1 MNKLLV
7 LFLVAVLVHGV
18 DFMLAPDSPRLTVFL
33 VNSALTVGLL
43 FLAYLAF
50 GKSANRDAAQSV
62 SMPRRDSATATASA
76 SAEVVAGASGP
87 FSKQFET
94 ASEDLR
100 QVDVLLSDAIQKLLA
115 SFEGMHHLIREQNDV
130 AQEVVNQNQGS
141 QEKEVVSDYL
151 SDTSKYIKGLVESIV
166 ENSKVGIVLSE
177 KMDVVSD
184 QVNQILSILGEID
197 AISKQTNLLSLNAAI
212 EAARAGEYGRGFAV
226 VADEVRKLSSR
237 AEHFSSQIRK
247 DIDQVHQ
254 AVRDAEGA
262 INKMSSMDMAF
273 ALEAKEKL
281 DSTLMHIHGT
291 SRSMTTIIVK
301 QNEISSRVEGVVNSA
316 VTSLQF
322 QDMVG
327 QLLQHATKK
336 LAAMH
341 QVWQRMGDCANGEKR
356 GNRFSPDDV
365 DKIHLEMEKLFA
377 NGDQVSEKK
386 PVRQAS
392 MSSGEVELF

>member
-1 MNKLLV
+1 MNKLLM
-7 LFLVAVLVHGV
+7 LALVAIVLHGIG
-18 DFMLAPDSPRLTVFL
+18 FMVVPAGGVLALSVLDTV
-33 VNSALTVGLL
+33 VTIGML
-43 FLAYLAF
+43 FLAYKTF
-50 GKSANRDAAQSV
+50 GSTVEVEAKKIASTRQSG
-62 SMPRRDSATATASA
+62 SECASVQ
-76 SAEVVAGASGP
+76 VVAGASVP
-87 FSKQFET
+87 FSQQFDT
-94 ASEDLR
+94 ASDDLR
-100 QVDVLLSDAIQKLLA
+100 QVDSLLSDAIRKLLT
-115 SFEGMHHLIREQNDV
+115 SFEGMHGLIREQNEV
-130 AQEVVNQNQGS
+130 AQEVVRQNEG
-141 QEKEVVSDYL
+141 EGRKDAITDYL
-151 SDTSKYIKGLVESIV
+151 SETSEYIKGLVGSIV

-177 KMDVVSD
+177 KMDVVSE

-247 DIDQVHQ
+247 DIDQVYQ

-273 ALEAKEKL
+273 ALESKSKL
-281 DSTLMHIHGT
+281 DGTLMHIHGT
-291 SRSMTTIIVK
+291 SQSMTTVILK

-336 LAAMH
+336 LAAM
-341 QVWQRMGDCANGEKR
+341 QQAWQRIGAFADGERQGKS
-356 GNRFSPDDV
+356 FSRAEV
-365 DKIHLEMEKLFA
+365 DKIRLEVDQLFA
-377 NGDQVSEKK
+377 NGDQVSAKK
-386 PVRQAS
+386 PVRQGS
-392 MSSGEVELF
+392 MSSGDIELF

>member
-1 MNKLLV
+1 MNKLLA
-7 LFLVAVLVHGV
+7 LCLVAVSLHALEYVVGSGKTLLMLTLV
-18 DFMLAPDSPRLTVFL
+18 DT
-33 VNSALTVGLL
+33 ALTIGLL
-43 FLAYLAF
+43 FLSYQVF
-50 GKSANRDAAQSV
+50 GAKTQREVRQLSSV
-62 SMPRRDSATATASA
+62 QKPKLDSA
-76 SAEVVAGASGP
+76 SAEVVAAARAP
-87 FSKQFET
+87 FSKQFDT

-100 QVDVLLSDAIQKLLA
+100 QIDVLLADAIQKLLV
-115 SFEGMHHLIREQNDV
+115 SFDGMHGLIREQTEV
-130 AQEVVNQNQGS
+130 AHEVVKQNEGVE
-141 QEKEVVSDYL
+141 EKEVVADYL
-151 SDTSKYIKGLVESIV
+151 SETSKYIKGLVESIV

-177 KMDVVSD
+177 KMDVVSE

-212 EAARAGEYGRGFAV
+212 EAARAGEFGRGFAV

-247 DIDQVHQ
+247 DIDQVYQ

-281 DSTLMHIHGT
+281 DSTLMHIHGS
-291 SRSMTTIIVK
+291 SRIMTAVIVK
-301 QNEISSRVEGVVNSA
+301 QGEISSRVQGVVNSA

-341 QVWQRMGDCANGEKR
+341 QAWDRMGEFAAGENR
-356 GNRFSPDDV
+356 GKLFSRAEV
-365 DKIHLEMEKLFA
+365 EQLRLEMEQLFV

-386 PVRQAS
+386 PVHQGR
-392 MSSGEVELF
+392 MSSGDVELF